1 MRKVLFLILL
11 CVTSWTFGQK
21 IPLSHEHFDQWKKIQ
36 DHKLSDDGNWLTVE
50 TTPYR
55 GDGKLVIRQLNGE
68 RIREIERGS
77 GAVIGWQNKFFV
89 AQIKPQYDS
98 IRKLEIDKVKKEKW
112 PKDTLWVWIV
122 DADSTFTVPKLVD
135 VSVSE
140 KSNWLAYRTDEN
152 KLTQAVAVPVKSKKE
167 KKKKKG
173 EPEKEEEKYTSDGK
187 LLTILNTETGT
198 KKEFIDVKEYRISS
212 GGNYLAFVS
221 QRKQKKEEVYT
232 LDLREL
238 GNSSNSYFFQPFTAI
253 GQFTWNEDETRF
265 AFLASRDTVKKNKHF
280 DLFVVDLTGNQP
292 ELRIDSLF
300 QGMPKGYS
308 ISEHGKLRFAKD
320 ANRLFFGIAP
330 LPAREEKDTIPE
342 KEKAKLDVWSWVDGE
357 IQPQQIKELNKK
369 LKQSDL
375 TAYEWESGHF
385 QVLEND
391 TFRVQFNSDL
401 HTSRLLASNDHSY
414 VQQAGWSFPWKRD
427 YYLVA
432 INEPNPALLLE
443 GYEGRVHLA
452 PDGNRVVYFDYN
464 AGQYQLTDLNSG
476 KSTCLTCSIKTNWY
490 EDQNGQPHPAQP
502 ISRVYWEQGN
512 THVWIQ
518 SEFDVHR
525 IRYDGNEVS
534 RVTKG
539 LGEERKQ
546 EFTVVKWDKDSLYLN
561 PQRMW
566 LNALDTKT
574 KTQRVYAIGTDWQ
587 VTELYVKDADLSTFQ
602 KAKEG
607 ETVLFRQSTVKD
619 YPELWFTN
627 PTFEN
632 PVKLTETNPQQVEF
646 NWSDV
651 QLVEW
656 KTPKGKQLQGLLY
669 TPEDLDPTQS
679 YPMLV
684 YFYELN
690 SDNLH
695 RHWPPRP
702 SASIIHP
709 TEYASA
715 GYVVFIPDVRYEPG
729 KPAASAY
736 DCIVSGTDYVLKQF
750 PFIDSTRMGLQGQ
763 SWGGYQTAQ
772 LITMTKRYR
781 AAMAGAPVSN
791 MFSAYG
797 GIRWGSGFSRMFQ
810 YEHTQ
815 SRIGATIWEKPE
827 LYVENSPLFHLP
839 KVETPLLI
847 MHNDQDGAVP
857 WYQGIELFMGLRR
870 LNKPVWMLN
879 YNGDD
884 HNLMKEG
891 NRRDLS
897 IRMKQFF
904 DHYLMNQPAPK
915 WLTEGVRAVDKGSE

>member
-1 MRKVLFLILL
+1 MQNVVTILFLCLSVL
-11 CVTSWTFGQK
+11 TYGQK
-21 IPLSHEHFDQWKKIQ
+21 TPLSHAHLDQWKKIQ
-36 DHKLSDDGNWLTVE
+36 DYKISDDGNWITVE

-55 GDGKLVIRQLNGE
+55 GNGQIMVRQVNGEQIKLVE
-68 RIREIERGS
+68 RAS
-77 GAVIGWQNKFFV
+77 NAVIGWKNNFFV
-89 AQIKPQYDS
+89 AQIKPQFDTL
-98 IRKLEIDKVKKEKW
+98 RKLELDHIKKDKW
-112 PKDTLWVWIV
+112 PKDTLWVWVV
-122 DADSTFTVPKLVD
+122 DSDSTFTIPQLID
-135 VSVSE
+135 VAVAE
-140 KSNWLAYRTDEN
+140 KSPWIAYRTDKNEPA
-152 KLTQAVAVPVKSKKE
+152 KAVSVPSKSKKE

-173 EPEKEEEKYTSDGK
+173 ESEKEEEKYTSDGK
-187 LLTILNTETGT
+187 LLTILNMEIGT
-198 KKEFIDVKEYRISS
+198 KEEFIDVKEYRFSS
-212 GGNYLAFVS
+212 GGNYLAFVTH
-221 QRKQKKEEVYT
+221 QKRKKEDVYA
-232 LDLREL
+232 LDLRHL
-238 GNSSNSYFFQPFTAI
+238 TNSGAHQFFEPFTAI
-253 GQFTWNEDETRF
+253 GQFEWSDDESHF

-280 DLFVVDLTGNQP
+280 ALYLIDLSTDKP
-292 ELRIDSLF
+292 ELKIDSLF
-300 QGMPKGYS
+300 AGMPAGYT
-308 ISEHGKLRFAKD
+308 ISEHGKIRFAKD
-320 ANRLFFGIAP
+320 ATRLFFGSAP
-330 LPAREEKDTIPE
+330 LPRRETKDTLTE
-342 KEKAKLDVWSWVDGE
+342 KEKAKLDVWSWGDGE
-357 IQPQQIKELNKK
+357 IQPQQLKELKKK
-369 LKQSDL
+369 LNQHDL
-375 TAYEWESGHF
+375 TVYDWTSGSF

-391 TFRVQFNSDL
+391 SLRISFGSDL
-401 HTSRLLASNDHSY
+401 YTERFLATNENPY
-414 VQQAGWSFPWKRD
+414 VRNAGWSYPWKRD

-432 INEPNPALLLE
+432 IGEANPALVIE

-452 PDGNRVVYFDYN
+452 PDGNRFAYFDHTSKN
-464 AGQYQLTDLNSG
+464 YQLSDFNTG
-476 KSTCLTCSIKTNWY
+476 KTTCLTCGIETNWY
-490 EDQNGQPHPAQP
+490 EDNNGQPHEPTP
-502 ISRVYWEQGN
+502 ISRIYWEEGN
-512 THVWIQ
+512 THLWIQ

-525 IRYDGNEVS
+525 VRFDGMDIM
-534 RVTKG
+534 RITKG
-539 LGEERKQ
+539 VGVERKQ
-546 EFTVVKWDKDSLYLN
+546 EFTLFKWDKDSLYID
-561 PQRMW
+561 PQRVW
-566 LNALDTKT
+566 LKATDTKT
-574 KTQRVYAIGTDWQ
+574 KTQRIYAVGADWQ
-587 VTELYVKDADLSTFQ
+587 LKELHVQDADLSAFQ
-602 KAKEG
+602 QVKESDM
-607 ETVLFRQSTVKD
+607 VFFRASTVSE
-619 YPELWFTN
+619 YPELWSTTTHFTN
-627 PTFEN
+627 PQ
-632 PVKLTETNPQQVEF
+632 KLTETNPQQAEF

-656 KTPKGKQLQGLLY
+656 KTPKGKELQGLLY
-669 TPEDLDPTQS
+669 TPEDLDPTKS
-679 YPMLV
+679 YPMIV

-695 RHWPPRP
+695 KHWPPRP

-810 YEHTQ
+810 YEHAQ

-827 LYVENSPLFHLP
+827 LYIENSPLFHLP

>member
-1 MRKVLFLILL
+1 MRYVLSLVLL
-11 CVTSWTFGQK
+11 YVSTWTFAQK

-36 DHKLSDDGNWLTVE
+36 DQKLSDDGNWLTVE

-55 GDGKLVIRQLNGE
+55 GDGKLVIRQLTGE
-68 RIREIERGS
+68 RIREIERGTA
-77 GAVIGWQNKFFV
+77 AVIGWQNKFFV

-112 PKDTLWVWIV
+112 PKDTLWVWMV
-122 DADSTFTVPKLVD
+122 DADTTFTVPKLVD

-140 KSNWLAYRTDEN
+140 KSNWLAYRTGEN
-152 KLTQAVAVPVKSKKE
+152 KLTQAVVVPVKPKKE

-187 LLTILNTETGT
+187 LLTILNMGT
-198 KKEFIDVKEYRISS
+198 VTKEEFIDVKEYRFSS
-212 GGNYLAFVS
+212 GGNYIAFVS

-238 GNSSNSYFFQPFTAI
+238 GNSSNSYYFQPFTAI
-253 GQFTWNEDETRF
+253 GQYSWNEDETRF

-280 DLFVVDLTGNQP
+280 DLFVVDLTGAQP
-292 ELRIDSLF
+292 EIKIDSVF
-300 QGMPKGYS
+300 AGMPKGYS
-308 ISEHGKLRFAKD
+308 VSEHGKLRFAKD
-320 ANRLFFGIAP
+320 ANRLFFGVAT
-330 LPAREEKDTIPE
+330 LPAREQKDTIPE

-357 IQPQQIKELNKK
+357 IQPQQLKELSKK
-369 LKQSDL
+369 QKQSDL
-375 TAYEWESGHF
+375 AIFEWESGRF

-391 TFRVQFNSDL
+391 TLRVQFGSDL
-401 HTSRLLASNDHSY
+401 HTSSFLATNDNGY
-414 VQQAGWSFPWKRD
+414 VQQAGWSYPWKRD
-427 YYLVA
+427 YYRVA
-432 INEPNPALLLE
+432 VNETSPALLLE
-443 GYEGRVHLA
+443 AYEGRVHLA
-452 PDGNRVVYFDYN
+452 PDGNRLVYFDYSS
-464 AGQYQLTDLNSG
+464 GQYQLADLNSG
-476 KSTCLTCSIKTNWY
+476 KSTCLSCSIKTNWY

-525 IRYDGNEVS
+525 IRYDGNEIS
-534 RVTKG
+534 RITKG
-539 LGEERKQ
+539 LGVERKQ
-546 EFTVVKWDKDSLYLN
+546 EFTIVKWDKDSLYLN

-566 LNALDTKT
+566 LTALDTKT
-574 KTQRVYAIGTDWQ
+574 KTQRVYAVGTDWQ
-587 VTELYVKDADLSTFQ
+587 VTELYAKDADLNGIQ

-619 YPELWFTN
+619 YPELWFT
-627 PTFEN
+627 TTQFAN
-632 PVKLTETNPQQVEF
+632 PVKLTDTNPQQAEF

-669 TPEDLDPTQS
+669 TPEDLDPAQS

-915 WLTEGVRAVDKGSE
+915 WLTEGVRAVEKGSE